1 MFKLFQ
7 EAKSIKWLN
16 YHKDVIDFSPPYQR
30 LGGLWNRKQ
39 KQLLVDS
46 ILNGFDI
53 PKFYFQF
60 MPPEYDGNFYNY
72 AIIDGKQRIEAIIG
86 FINDEFPL
94 SDDFSFLT
102 EEYKDTFYE
111 IAGKCFSEIE
121 ICAPAIAAR
130 FWQYELSIVFMDTT
144 DPTAINEM
152 FIRLN
157 SGVAVN
163 TAEKR
168 NATGGK
174 LSFEIQKFCQSS
186 KFFTQTI
193 RIDNKR
199 FDHHD
204 LLLKFLMVE
213 MDEWT
218 LTKDYVNRFVAER
231 KAYDEDCVASM
242 AKVKCALDKFETTF
256 YPKDKLLCKKNIILT
271 LYAIN
276 KHIPTEHLRSFT
288 EYFETNRNTAIVA
301 SKNNQVC
308 DPTLI
313 EFSRLLQQG
322 ADKKNSIQRRCEIML
337 SHYYDYSKV
346 QITV

>member
-1 MFKLFQ
+1 MFKIFQ
-7 EAKSIKWLN
+7 ESKSIKWLN
-16 YHKDVIDFSPPYQR
+16 HHKDVIDFSPPYQR
-30 LGGLWNRKQ
+30 LGGLWKKEQ
-39 KQLLVDS
+39 KQLLIDS

-60 MPPEYDGNFYNY
+60 MPPKYDGNFYNY
-72 AIIDGKQRIEAIIG
+72 AIIDGKQRIEAIMG
-86 FINDEFPL
+86 FLHDEFPL
-94 SDDFSFLT
+94 ADTFSFLDA
-102 EEYKDTFYE
+102 ESKDTLYE
-111 IAGKCFSEIE
+111 ISGKCFSEIE
-121 ICAPAIAAR
+121 RCAPAIAAR
-130 FWQYELSIVFMDTT
+130 FWQYELCVVFMDTT
-144 DPTAINEM
+144 DPNTINEM

-157 SGVAVN
+157 SGVAAN

-174 LSFEIQKFCQSS
+174 LSFEIQTLCKSS
-186 KFFTQTI
+186 KFFSHTI

-204 LLLKFLMVE
+204 LLLKFLMIE

-218 LTKDYVNRFVAER
+218 LTKDHVDKFVVENRD
-231 KAYDEDCVASM
+231 YNEDCAVAM
-242 AKVKCALDKFETTF
+242 DKVKCVLDKFETTF
-256 YPKDKLLCKKNIILT
+256 YPKDILLCKKNIILT

-276 KHIPTEHLRSFT
+276 EHIPTEHLRSFT
-288 EYFETNRNTAIVA
+288 EYFETKRIEAIAA

-337 SHYYDYSKV
+337 SHYKYYLMASG
-346 QITV
+346 TM